1 MPYYWRPW
9 RRPWRRRWRRSW
21 RRRSRKAV
29 RTRRLWRNRKYRVR
43 RIRRK
48 LKNITIRQWQPT
60 TIKKLTIRGIYP
72 LFSGTTDR
80 IGFDNTA
87 YIDRIAPQNYP
98 GGGLY
103 SITVFTLQGLYELHT
118 KFRNWWTASNCNL
131 PLIRYYGCTMKF
143 FNSSSVDYVTV
154 PVNCGELKATEKMF
168 QSCQPAVLM
177 LNKRKKVLLCKNYK
191 HRRRPYKK
199 AFIKPPA
206 LLTNKWYFQKE
217 LANFPLVMLLSSAM
231 SLDRYYLP
239 ASSVSES
246 IGFQA
251 INTDFFQ
258 LHNWKPSSFVIYKP
272 QPEWYILAVPNPT
285 QTWQKTKPT
294 TWVVLGNTKD
304 HILGTPIGEPGQ
316 GRNTWEDLV
325 NKHLQ
330 SKLNLGNPFHETY
343 FSQENPDMMCLL
355 KVPSTSTLATELIK
369 LKPEKTGEEQQS
381 GMLIS
386 ITKPFTI
393 NCRYNPQP
401 DTGQNVAF
409 MANITTD
416 TTTWHEPSDTHII
429 TKGLPLWMLLWG
441 WHDYLAKT
449 KVPLHLDTDWA
460 LCLISDFIS
469 PESMTYYVP
478 LDWFFL
484 NGRSP
489 YCEQHEIKPF
499 DQQNWHPKWNFQTQ
513 STSHILQTGPATP
526 KLPPLISAEGHVQYK
541 FHFKVGGC
549 PPKMDEVCEPN
560 QQPEYPQPG
569 NFLSSIL
576 LQNPEYP
583 IPYYI
588 NSFDQRRD
596 LLTERATKRLK
607 EDKEFTENIF
617 KSPGTTLLSLKA
629 TSPET
634 TSTEDSSA
642 EEESEKETQQLIHR
656 HHRKQRK
663 LQHGIRKLLK
673 LLQNTQ

>member
-21 RRRSRKAV
+21 RRRSRKAF
-29 RTRRLWRNRKYRVR
+29 RTRRLWRNRRYRVR
-43 RIRRK
+43 RIRHK
-48 LKNITIRQWQPT
+48 LKNITIKQWQPS

-118 KFRNWWTASNCNL
+118 KFRNWWTVSNCNL

-231 SLDRYYLP
+231 SLDRYFLP

-251 INTDFFQ
+251 LNTDFFK

-285 QTWQKTKPT
+285 LTWQKTKPT
-294 TWVVLGNTKD
+294 QWVVLGNTKD
-304 HILGTPIGEPGQ
+304 HILGNPIGEPTSTINWDTQ
-316 GRNTWEDLV
+316 V
-325 NKHLQ
+325 QKHLQ

-355 KVPSTSTLATELIK
+355 KVPTTSTLDTELKK
-369 LKPEKTGEEQQS
+369 LKPDKTGEQQTA
-381 GMLIS
+381 GLLIP

-416 TTTWHEPSDTHII
+416 TTQWHEPSDDHIL

-441 WHDYLAKT
+441 WHDFLAKT

-460 LCLISDFIS
+460 LCIVSDYIS

-484 NGRSP
+484 HGRSP
-489 YCEQHEIKPF
+489 YAEQNEIKPY

-549 PPKMDEVCEPN
+549 PPKMDEVCEPSK
-560 QQPEYPQPG
+560 QPEYPQPG

-607 EDKEFTENIF
+607 EDKDFTETFF
-617 KSPGTTLLSLKA
+617 KPTGTTLLSLKP
-629 TSPET
+629 TSPQT
-634 TSTEDSSA
+634 TSTEDSST
-642 EEESEKETQQLIHR
+642 EEESEKETEQLIHR